1 MSYLGKQ
8 KTTPM
13 NQFLRVVAL
22 LLCFT
27 GLHATLQAQRFQA
40 GISGGINLSQLDGD
54 DLSGFNKPGISAGP
68 FVSTILSDRWQFS
81 MELLYSQLG
90 SSKSLG
96 DPASAALDKIAI
108 QAVEVPLL
116 MRFREWKFLLAGGL
130 SYFRLIDSKV
140 TDYTGLDVSNLVQL
154 QDNHLALVL
163 GSAVFL
169 QENWG
174 LDIRWSK
181 SLSNWQADPN
191 ANRLIS
197 RNLTIKTF
205 FLFK

>member
-1 MSYLGKQ
+1 
-8 KTTPM
+8 M
-13 NQFLRVVAL
+13 NPSLRTVIFLF
-22 LLCFT
+22 CFAW
-27 GLHATLQAQRFQA
+27 LQSNLQAQRFQA
-40 GISGGINLSQLDGD
+40 GISAGLNLSQLDGD

-68 FVSTILSDRWQFS
+68 FVSTVLSDRWQFS

-140 TDYTGLDVSNLVQL
+140 IDYTGLDVSDLVNL

-169 QENWG
+169 KENWG

-205 FLFK
+205 YLFK